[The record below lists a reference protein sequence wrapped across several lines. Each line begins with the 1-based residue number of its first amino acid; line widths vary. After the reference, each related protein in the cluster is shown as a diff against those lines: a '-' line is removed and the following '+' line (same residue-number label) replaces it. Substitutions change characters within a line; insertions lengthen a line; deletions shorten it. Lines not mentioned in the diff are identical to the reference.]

1 MPTLPSMSDDKRSR
15 LKWLWRYA
23 NLDGGNPVAQGKLFT
38 KAKPSKDGFYTVTDI
53 KGKRDGV
60 RIQELLPAGTG
71 IPGNVDSITGKPYL
85 GDNKIRPQ
93 SLTGDRGQLTDGG
106 IVFSLKDGTYSN
118 LFYPDYLANPTHY
131 EFHTA
136 PPFPAGLTPPN
147 SQSLLN
153 FEAWI
158 THVS

>member
-1 MPTLPSMSDDKRSR
+1 MHSMPDNKKSR
-15 LKWLWRYA
+15 IKWLWRYS
-23 NLDGGNPVAQGKLFT
+23 NQDGDSPVAQGKLFT
-38 KAKPSKDGFYTVTDI
+38 KAKPGKDGFYTVTDI

-60 RIQELLPAGTG
+60 NIKELLPAGTG
-71 IPGNVDSITGKPYL
+71 IPGNVDTITGKPYL

-93 SLTGDRGQLTDGG
+93 ELGRDRGQLTDGG
-106 IVFSLKDGTYSN
+106 IIFSMTDGTYSN

-131 EFHTA
+131 EFHTV

-147 SQSLLN
+147 SESLLN

-158 THVS
+158 TEFS